1 MEAPAK
7 EEKGKKEDASK
18 AKKNTFHQA
27 WNFSIGAKDSSL
39 KGDKFLELQVFSF
52 DLNPSNIIPDLD
64 VKTLNMQNEKTH
76 QQFKTF
82 VSDLMTKTDKQ
93 SCEFIVEP
101 LVSKK
106 KVIFRIVDT
115 VFSKKN

>member
-1 MEAPAK
+1 
-7 EEKGKKEDASK
+7 
-18 AKKNTFHQA
+18 
-27 WNFSIGAKDSSL
+27 
-39 KGDKFLELQVFSF
+39 
-52 DLNPSNIIPDLD
+52 
-64 VKTLNMQNEKTH
+64 MQNEKSH